1 MTHITLLIL
10 SFLQTVI
17 NTVPKSPRDLA
28 KLSAYSKVKR
38 ELNAM
43 SDRDLLDI
51 GLTRG
56 DIEDVA
62 RTATKV

>member
-1 MTHITLLIL
+1 MNHITTLIL

-62 RTATKV
+62 RTASKV